1 MAKTTVHNI
10 SVSYTK
16 KVTEQ
21 SKVSTNVEQTPI
33 ELAERALWSFFDRQ
47 YPGENEIP
55 ETITVDGRVFTYE
68 EIQDHGRK
76 RRAAR

>member
-1 MAKTTVHNI
+1 MADLKVHNI

-55 ETITVDGRVFTYE
+55 ETITVDGRTFTYA
-68 EIQDHGRK
+68 EIQEHSRK
-76 RRAAR
+76 RSNR

>member
-1 MAKTTVHNI
+1 MAELKSHDIT
-10 SVSYTK
+10 VSYTK

-21 SKVSTNVEQTPI
+21 SKVSTNMEQTPM

-55 ETITVDGRVFTYE
+55 ETITVDGRTFTYA
-68 EIQDHGRK
+68 EIQEHIRN
-76 RRAAR
+76 RSNR

>member
-1 MAKTTVHNI
+1 MAELKVHNI
-10 SVSYTK
+10 TVSYTK

-21 SKVSTNVEQTPI
+21 SKVSTNMEQTPM

-55 ETITVDGRVFTYE
+55 ETITVDGRTFTYA
-68 EIQDHGRK
+68 EIQNHIRN
-76 RRAAR
+76 RSNR

>member
-1 MAKTTVHNI
+1 MADLKVHNI

-21 SKVSTNVEQTPI
+21 SKVSTNVEQTPL

-68 EIQDHGRK
+68 EIQEHIRK
-76 RRAAR
+76 RSNR